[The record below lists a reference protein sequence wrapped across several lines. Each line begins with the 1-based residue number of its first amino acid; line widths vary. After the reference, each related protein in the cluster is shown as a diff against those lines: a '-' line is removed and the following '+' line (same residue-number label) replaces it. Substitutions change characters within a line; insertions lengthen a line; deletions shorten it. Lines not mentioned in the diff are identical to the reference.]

1 MLWISSESRSDC
13 LILDLLDE
21 SKNQGCREFMELQKK
36 KKLFCV
42 SSHCV
47 AKTELQSLEKVVAVI
62 TIIQLTHALSIS
74 PSCYSPC
81 LWRQRQQFKSLFCT
95 SLRLLST
102 CHWLLFPLTFRF
114 LVPYSSYCLP
124 ASCLAVFSYSS
135 LVKVCS
141 PSSSV
146 PWCFW
151 ARESFCH
158 LLPNSQIFCHSF

>member
-1 MLWISSESRSDC
+1 MRVRTRDAESLWNCKR
-13 LILDLLDE
+13 
-21 SKNQGCREFMELQKK
+21 K

-151 ARESFCH
+151 AVIRYPIAKYFAIPFSWSRSKTSDC
-158 LLPNSQIFCHSF
+158 

>member
-1 MLWISSESRSDC
+1 MRVRTRDAESLWNCKR
-13 LILDLLDE
+13 
-21 SKNQGCREFMELQKK
+21 K

-81 LWRQRQQFKSLFCT
+81 LWRQRQQFKSLFWT

-102 CHWLLFPLTFRF
+102 CHWLLFPWLSDSWCHT
-114 LVPYSSYCLP
+114 PAIAYLP
-124 ASCLAVFSYSS
+124 AVWLFFPIHHWLKCALPVPVSHDVFGQEN
-135 LVKVCS
+135 
-141 PSSSV
+141 PSV
-146 PWCFW
+146 ICYPI
-151 ARESFCH
+151 ARYFAIPFSWSRSKTSDC
-158 LLPNSQIFCHSF
+158 